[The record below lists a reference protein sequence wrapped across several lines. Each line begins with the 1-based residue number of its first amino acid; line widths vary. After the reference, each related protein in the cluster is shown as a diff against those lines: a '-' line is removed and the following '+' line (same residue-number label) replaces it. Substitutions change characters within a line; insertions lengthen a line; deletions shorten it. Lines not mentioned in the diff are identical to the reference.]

1 MTYLFLLGRILFGG
15 FFALNGLSHLTNLEK
30 MTGYAA
36 SKNVPSPKVA
46 VFLTGVL
53 LLLSGLSIVAG
64 IYPTLGIWGIII
76 FLIPTTFMMHNYW
89 AAKDP
94 NEKMGAEI
102 QFKKNLAL
110 LGAALVFLM
119 LSTPWP
125 LSLM

>member
-94 NEKMGAEI
+94 NEKNGCRNSVQEK
-102 QFKKNLAL
+102 F
-110 LGAALVFLM
+110 
-119 LSTPWP
+119 
-125 LSLM
+125 SLTWSGFGFFDA